1 MDEISIQMARLML
14 ANGVRRWDYPKAEI
28 DVASGL
34 SDGSLKAV
42 QQNPAPD
49 CGEPRYTGCVAL
61 DDLWWRDIW
70 VARGKHD
77 IDWETWLQ
85 RGGLVLSRAAVEMR
99 VLERDH
105 QEQLTIERERST
117 DENWDLDETFVWLA
131 THNDD
136 AIAQLRTA
144 RLASGD
150 SAGQTGR
157 QYLRALLTQLSE
169 AAGPNVEAS
178 LHPLWRELL
187 AGLRSGAVV
196 AYQTYVLRTSFD
208 EIPSSR
214 FMTAKFSADSPPYG
228 LQDANTGVSTLMF
241 DAGQI
246 RSAFEGKRILVKWT
260 LAKMTDMIRSSNLP
274 RDKFAK
280 TYQRTSGW
288 KHERIRALWPEARGT
303 VRQPGPKSKH
313 RD

>member
-1 MDEISIQMARLML
+1 MDEISIQTARSML
-14 ANGVRRWDYPKAEI
+14 ANGVRRWDYPRAEI

-34 SDGSLKAV
+34 ADGSLKAV
-42 QQNPAPD
+42 QRNPAPD

-70 VARGKHD
+70 VARGKRD

-131 THNDD
+131 THNQD

-144 RLASGD
+144 RIVS
-150 SAGQTGR
+150 SNCAGQTGR

-169 AAGPNVEAS
+169 AAEPNFEAS
-178 LHPLWRELL
+178 LNPLWRELL
-187 AGLRSGAVV
+187 ASLRSGVV
-196 AYQTYVLRTSFD
+196 VGYRTYVLRASFD
-208 EIPSSR
+208 QIPPSS
-214 FMTAKFSADSPPYG
+214 FMAAKFSAGSPAYG

-241 DAGQI
+241 DAASI
-246 RSAFEGKRILVKWT
+246 RKAFKGKATKMAWSDDEMAVK
-260 LAKMTDMIRSSNLP
+260 M
-274 RDKFAK
+274 K
-280 TYQRTSGW
+280 TSGLTVREFESKYLKDSGW
-288 KHERIRALWPEARGT
+288 KSLGLRKYWSHVHGT
-303 VRQPGPKSKH
+303 VGKPGRK
-313 RD
+313 RNLAG